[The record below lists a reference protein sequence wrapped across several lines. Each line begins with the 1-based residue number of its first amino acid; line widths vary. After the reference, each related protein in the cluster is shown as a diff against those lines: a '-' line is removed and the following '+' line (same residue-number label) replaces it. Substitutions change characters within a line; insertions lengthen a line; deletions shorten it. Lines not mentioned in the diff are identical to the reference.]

1 MVYGNQSIIFLF
13 LLEKYGGSGKKA
25 AVLRLDKAPA
35 PYKVQQQ
42 DSQAKEKK
50 NVLEIKTFE
59 FNALRRV
66 VATFSENQVKHRNI

>member
-1 MVYGNQSIIFLF
+1 MLLVLLNECQRCYVMVYGNQSIIFLF

-50 NVLEIKTFE
+50 MCWK
-59 FNALRRV
+59 
-66 VATFSENQVKHRNI
+66 